1 MTRKSIEENLK
12 RDMQK
17 NIPDKNALWQKIE
30 ANLPEQPV
38 SQPVKRTI
46 RMTAGTKF
54 LTIAACFL
62 LVIAGVQ
69 LVRPRLATQ
78 MENTPASDSASST
91 ADAEIY
97 DNDNA
102 ADAAPDDADAEIRE
116 EKKLVSY
123 QDLNISHEKTIASQ
137 VNLSLLGTNDQ
148 LFEENAILAKT
159 EFFLDVKVLE
169 GMQNDS
175 GTMHYTLEIL
185 DVYGGELSQETI
197 TLETNSAYL
206 LEQNHE
212 YVIPVYVQ
220 NQNYALSCE
229 CAPQIEKTY
238 DNQLIIPN
246 GWHTLMQG
254 ETTPVLY
261 DSYGIDDYFYDRMY
275 LTGDLNLELLLQKWE
290 SL

>member
-91 ADAEIY
+91 ADEEIY
-97 DNDNA
+97 DNT
-102 ADAAPDDADAEIRE
+102 ADAEIQE

-123 QDLNISHEKTIASQ
+123 QDLNISHEKNIASQ

-169 GMQNDS
+169 GFQDDS
-175 GTMHYTLEIL
+175 GKMHYTLEIL
-185 DVYGGELSQETI
+185 AVYGGELSQETI
-197 TLETNSAYL
+197 TVETNSAYL

-212 YVIPVYVQ
+212 YVIPVYIQ